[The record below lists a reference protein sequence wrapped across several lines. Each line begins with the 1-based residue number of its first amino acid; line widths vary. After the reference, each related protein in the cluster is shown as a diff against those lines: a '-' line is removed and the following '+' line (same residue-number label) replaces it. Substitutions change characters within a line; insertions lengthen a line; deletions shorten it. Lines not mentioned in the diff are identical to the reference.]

1 MSNYTLFE
9 GYSVVSCG
17 TLRPELTY
25 LKDSGF
31 LDADNI
37 LYTTPGLHENVHE
50 LEKQLI
56 IQLTNAKKYSQKII
70 VVYGSRCYIDTVNPL
85 RTIDKIIQEQGV
97 DVLRIKAKNCI
108 DMLADIEQ
116 REKISEGKKIYW
128 LSSGW
133 LKFWKQI
140 FKNWDIGLA
149 NETFPQN
156 DKAIIL
162 DSLDIFS
169 EYTEQYPEKLLELS
183 DWMKI
188 PIEPYKISLE
198 RLKRLLSGCVVID
211 LNNEIKEL
219 KGRWPA
225 HSAKPSMLA
234 ELEDL
239 EEKRDAAKEAGQK
252 KQ

>member
-1 MSNYTLFE
+1 MSNHTLFK
-9 GYSVVSCG
+9 GYAIVSCG
-17 TLRPELTY
+17 TLRPELNY
-25 LKDSGF
+25 LKESGF
-31 LDADNI
+31 LNADKI

-56 IQLTNAKKYSQKII
+56 KQLTNAKKYSQKII
-70 VVYGSRCYIDTVNPL
+70 VVYGSRCYIDPINPL
-85 RTIDKIIQEQGV
+85 RTIDKIIEEQGV
-97 DVLRIKAKNCI
+97 DVLRIRAINCI

-116 REKISEGKKIYW
+116 RKKISGEKKIHW
-128 LSSGW
+128 LSPGW

-169 EYTEQYPEKLLELS
+169 EYSEQHPEKLLEIS

-188 PIEPYKISLE
+188 PIESYNISLE
-198 RLKRLLSGCVVID
+198 RLIDLLSDCILRD
-211 LNNEIKEL
+211 LEKVIKEL
-219 KGRWPA
+219 KDRWPA
-225 HSAKPSMLA
+225 HSAKPSMLGK
-234 ELEDL
+234 LEDL
-239 EEKRDAAKEAGQK
+239 EEKLNWAREVRQK
-252 KQ
+252 